1 MYFVILRQINAK
13 FTFCAY
19 HRSKNKEIL
28 LIPKNIVQ
36 TICLESMNCL
46 GCHLQLKIKIK
57 NTKNEKN
64 NFLII
69 AHIFFEKLILIK
81 QFLFH

>member
-19 HRSKNKEIL
+19 YRSKNKEIL

-36 TICLESMNCL
+36 TICFVQQITSRKI
-46 GCHLQLKIKIK
+46 LK
-57 NTKNEKN
+57 T
-64 NFLII
+64 
-69 AHIFFEKLILIK
+69 ILTVWYLTYK
-81 QFLFH
+81 W

>member
-36 TICLESMNCL
+36 TICFVQQITSRKI
-46 GCHLQLKIKIK
+46 LKTVLTVWYFTYKW
-57 NTKNEKN
+57 
-64 NFLII
+64 
-69 AHIFFEKLILIK
+69 
-81 QFLFH
+81 

>member
-36 TICLESMNCL
+36 TICLVQQTTSRKI
-46 GCHLQLKIKIK
+46 LK
-57 NTKNEKN
+57 T
-64 NFLII
+64 
-69 AHIFFEKLILIK
+69 ILTV
-81 QFLFH
+81 